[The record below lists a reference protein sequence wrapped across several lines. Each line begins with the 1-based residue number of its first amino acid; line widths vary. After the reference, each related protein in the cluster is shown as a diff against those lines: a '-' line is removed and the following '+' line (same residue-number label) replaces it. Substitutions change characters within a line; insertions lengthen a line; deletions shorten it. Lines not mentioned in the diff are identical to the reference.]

1 MDKGLSRLK
10 VSLKGLLTV
19 KYFIDLIIIIISY
32 WLSYLVRFEGA
43 VPVEEVLIFKE
54 SLLAFVLGFLICDLL
69 FGLTRS
75 IWRYTSLQDIENI
88 GFFVLSGSGLSVLIG
103 LIFFP
108 KEIANVPRSIYII
121 NFFFLFFSVSGIRL
135 SYRIIFDQWRK
146 IKKGKDNILIVGDR
160 NIGVSLQQS
169 ILKDRTHQ
177 FNIVGFITLTKS
189 RIGST
194 VNATPIIGM
203 PEDIPSIAK
212 SEDIKCIFIALDSA
226 SNEEMKKVIK
236 ISQDTGVSTRI
247 NPSIVDLVNGKFS
260 LNDLR
265 EVKFE
270 DYLDRKPVKFDLDKL
285 KGEFFGKNIL
295 VTGAGGSI
303 GASLCEEL
311 LAFNPAK
318 LIAID
323 LSENNLFNV
332 SQRLTDIKKKM
343 PANTTELIY
352 KILDIKDQALL
363 GKLLETNHPDYLI
376 HAAALKHVSFCEEN
390 PQAAIQT
397 NVYGTLNIL
406 LLSNKAKIK
415 KFIYISTDKAV
426 NPISVMGVTK
436 RIGELLVKAF
446 SQDESFK
453 TKLMAVRFGNVI
465 GSSGNVVEI
474 FTRQLQKGLPLT
486 ITDSKME
493 RYFMSLEEAAKLI
506 METIVMGVK
515 GETFVLDMGR
525 AVKIKDLAVD
535 IALFYGRGLKEKD
548 IIYIGKR
555 KAEKITEDLF
565 GSSEEKIP
573 TSLGKIFE
581 VREKIL
587 TEGLIDKVKRLCQ
600 NLDKLDEQEAKR
612 ELFAIIGVEK

>member
-1 MDKGLSRLK
+1 MDKRLK
-10 VSLKGLLTV
+10 KLKASLKGLLSV
-19 KYFIDLIIIIISY
+19 KYFIDLVLIITSY
-32 WLSYLVRFEGA
+32 WLSYLVRFEGI

-54 SLLAFVLGFLICDLL
+54 SLLTFVLGFLICDLL

-121 NFFFLFFSVSGIRL
+121 NFFFLFFGISGTRL
-135 SYRIIFDQWRK
+135 SYRILFDQWRK
-146 IKKGKDNILIVGDR
+146 IKKGKENVLIVGDQ

-169 ILKDRTHQ
+169 ILQDRTHQ
-177 FNIVGFITLTKS
+177 FNIVGFITLVKS
-189 RIGST
+189 RIGNT
-194 VNATPIIGM
+194 VNATPIIGL

-212 SEDIKCIFIALDSA
+212 NEDIKCIFIALDSA

-236 ISQDTGVSTRI
+236 ISQNTGVLTRI
-247 NPSIVDLVNGKFS
+247 SPSIVDLINSKFS

-270 DYLDRKPVKFDLDKL
+270 DYLDRQPVKFDLDKL

-311 LAFNPAK
+311 LVFEPAR

-323 LSENNLFNV
+323 LSENNLFGV
-332 SQRLTDIKKKM
+332 SQRLTEIKKKM
-343 PANTTELIY
+343 PANSTEIIY
-352 KILDIKDQALL
+352 KILDIKDQVLL
-363 GKLLETNHPDYLI
+363 GKFLEANSVDYLI
-376 HAAALKHVSFCEEN
+376 HTAALKHVPFCEEN
-390 PQAAIQT
+390 PQMAIQT
-397 NVYGTLNIL
+397 NLYGTLNL
-406 LLSNKAKIK
+406 LLLADRVKIK

-426 NPISVMGVTK
+426 NPISIMGVTK
-436 RIGELLVKAF
+436 RIGELLVKDF
-446 SQDESFK
+446 SHNKSSQ
-453 TKLMAVRFGNVI
+453 TKFMAVRFGNVI

-474 FTRQLQKGLPLT
+474 FTHQLQKGLPLT
-486 ITDSKME
+486 ITDSRME
-493 RYFMSLEEAAKLI
+493 RYFMSLEEATKLI
-506 METIVMGVK
+506 MEAIVIGGE

-525 AVKIKDLAVD
+525 AVKIRDLADD
-535 IALFYGRGLKEKD
+535 IALFYGRQIKEKD

-565 GSSEEKIP
+565 GLNEEKMP
-573 TSLGKIFE
+573 TSLGRIFE
-581 VREKIL
+581 VREKVP
-587 TEGLIDKVKRLCQ
+587 TEGLIDKVKKLCQ
-600 NLDKLDEQEAKR
+600 DLNQLNEREIR
-612 ELFAIIGVEK
+612 EELFAIIE